1 MPNNYADRLERNI
14 RKLVKKRG
22 QTMESVALESGLSRG
37 YFFDILMG
45 RRSPSLVSMGKIAT
59 ALKVDL
65 TELLR
70 P

>member
-1 MPNNYADRLERNI
+1 MSKNYADRLERNI
-14 RKLVKKRG
+14 RKIVKKRG

-37 YFFDILMG
+37 YYFDILMG
-45 RRSPSLVSMGKIAT
+45 RRSPSLASLGKIAG

-65 TELLR
+65 VELLK